1 MNIKLPWDKEAGMI
15 PFAITMGFMVA
26 ASAATLGFFRYKK
39 WL

>member
-1 MNIKLPWDKEAGMI
+1 MNIKLPWDKEPGLV
-15 PFAITMGFMVA
+15 PFAITMALMVG